1 MFRLYSMKGI
11 LKIKNLEVFGGFLSQ
26 KVVQVVCCR
35 RQPKIK
41 PLLLKIYV
49 VVQVRVDPTE
59 SI

>member
-1 MFRLYSMKGI
+1 MKGI

-49 VVQVRVDPTE
+49 VVQVRVDPIE

>member
-1 MFRLYSMKGI
+1 
-11 LKIKNLEVFGGFLSQ
+11 
-26 KVVQVVCCR
+26 VCCR

-41 PLLLKIYV
+41 LLLLKIYV